1 MRNKLFMK
9 FSFVL
14 AFVTMLTI
22 SLGADPTYAKDNQK
36 DHLSDKNKYYH
47 SNKHKH
53 HHSDKTW
60 SFGII
65 SDTQWTKTD
74 DGYNPNTVAAWI
86 IKKIDQEFIEAG
98 VDLVIAVGDTVN
110 NGTPENIE
118 TRALYAQDLY
128 DAGIGFYPP
137 QGQP

>member
-1 MRNKLFMK
+1 MKNKLSLK
-9 FSFVL
+9 VSFVIAL
-14 AFVTMLTI
+14 VTLLTF
-22 SLGADPTYAKDNQK
+22 SLIGAGPIFAKDHHK
-36 DHLSDKNKYYH
+36 EHR
-47 SNKHKH
+47 KH
-53 HHSDKTW
+53 HHSDKSW